1 MYFVSFVAE
10 PHKMVKIF
18 ILIALLLL
26 WTMVHGET
34 PCPEYFT
41 YIIDPK
47 THDIFGQFK
56 ISPEPE
62 STEFRLKVLLNASSL
77 PTELANGI
85 DLELAQS
92 VSKSVQAVQQGR
104 PLLYHIYFPRVE
116 NKPLLS
122 TLDYQISISGIWF
135 NNLQYCQGFEGS
147 NRNVRFIELGHIVH
161 QPHTQNIL
169 HRKYT
174 RYREVNPSTDLLN
187 HSKHSKPTIAT
198 TSDEIAKNIS
208 YPVLGNSSQEHN
220 TNSNKNNND
229 ECGITSYY
237 TESTNSLISN
247 GEETLPGQWP
257 WVAGLFIDRNVYT
270 FRCIGSILTDTHILT
285 AALCLKLTN
294 TNNDTIDHNILEV
307 VLGQFGIYLP
317 IRSMT
322 TVKRKVASYKIH
334 PDFAHTATRDSDL
347 AILTLRSRVEF
358 SPFIKPICL
367 WSGSTNLENVVDRT
381 GYIVG
386 WSLDDWT
393 LTKLRTLRVPIVSQE
408 TCLRSDQN
416 FIAYTSERTF
426 CAGLLS
432 EIGPCFGDTGSG
444 LVLFDNSTSRYH
456 LRGVLSF
463 FLRHNNSCDVGKYV
477 VYVDV
482 AKYLSWIQQQI
493 SIT

>member
-1 MYFVSFVAE
+1 MYFVSFVTE

-41 YIIDPK
+41 YIVDSK

-56 ISPEPE
+56 ISPQPE

-116 NKPLLS
+116 NKPLLL

-135 NNLQYCQGFEGS
+135 NNLQYCLGFEGS

-174 RYREVNPSTDLLN
+174 RYRAVNPSTDLLN

-237 TESTNSLISN
+237 NESTNSQISN

-257 WVAGLFIDRNVYT
+257 WVAGLFIDRNVYA

-307 VLGQFGIYLP
+307 VLGQFEIHLP
-317 IRSMT
+317 IHSMT
-322 TVKRKVASYKIH
+322 TVKR
-334 PDFAHTATRDSDL
+334 
-347 AILTLRSRVEF
+347 
-358 SPFIKPICL
+358 
-367 WSGSTNLENVVDRT
+367 
-381 GYIVG
+381 YIVG

-393 LTKLRTLRVPIVSQE
+393 LTKLRTLRLPIVSQE
-408 TCLRSDQN
+408 TCLRNDQN

-444 LVLFDNSTSRYH
+444 LVVFDNSTGRYH
-456 LRGVLSF
+456 LRGVLSYF
-463 FLRHNNSCDVGKYV
+463 VRGNTSSSCDVRKYV

>member
-1 MYFVSFVAE
+1 
-10 PHKMVKIF
+10 MVKIF

-41 YIIDPK
+41 YIVDSK

-56 ISPEPE
+56 ISPQPE

-116 NKPLLS
+116 NMPLLLMS
-122 TLDYQISISGIWF
+122 NYQISISGIWF

-161 QPHTQNIL
+161 QPHTQNNL

-174 RYREVNPSTDLLN
+174 RYRAVNPSTDLLN

-208 YPVLGNSSQEHN
+208 YPVLSNSSQEHN
-220 TNSNKNNND
+220 TNSNNNNND

-237 TESTNSLISN
+237 NESTNSLISN

-257 WVAGLFIDRNVYT
+257 WVAGLFIDRNVYA
-270 FRCIGSILTDTHILT
+270 FRCIGSILTDAHILT

-307 VLGQFGIYLP
+307 VLGQFEIHLP
-317 IRSMT
+317 NHSMT
-322 TVKRKVASYKIH
+322 TVKR
-334 PDFAHTATRDSDL
+334 
-347 AILTLRSRVEF
+347 
-358 SPFIKPICL
+358 
-367 WSGSTNLENVVDRT
+367 
-381 GYIVG
+381 YIVG

-393 LTKLRTLRVPIVSQE
+393 LTKLRTLRLPIVSQE
-408 TCLRSDQN
+408 TCLRNDQN

-444 LVLFDNSTSRYH
+444 LVVFDNSTGRYH
-456 LRGVLSF
+456 LRGVLSYF
-463 FLRHNNSCDVGKYV
+463 VRGNTSSSCDVRKYV